1 MKNNIWL
8 LSAASLLLLAG
19 GCKKDNDAPNPTI
32 PVELSL
38 QAPTGIANFKFTELT
53 IQIKEVN
60 SGQQWTEKLT
70 GLQRT
75 LQLPTGLYDIQ
86 VNGKASYELD
96 GRTMDTNV
104 AASVLGKQLSSTNA
118 SLSFPLF
125 IINGNGNFVL
135 EEIYFSGSAAPGNAL
150 YLGDR
155 YIKIYNNSDQV
166 LYADGLVIAS
176 SAFNTS
182 LKNNYTPN
190 IMSEAVTVDAIIT
203 IPGAGKDHPVQPGG
217 SILIAETAINHKQY
231 NPNAFDLNKA
241 DFEIVDA
248 DDEEDVD
255 NPAVPNMENF
265 VEKLSINNSGYQAF
279 ILARIP
285 TTKVAY
291 LKDQVYD
298 FSYPFVMGD
307 MSFDMEESAYKIP
320 NEWIIDAVNLS
331 VKSEFKWIVTD
342 PSVDRGWTYT
352 GSFEGDASRFGKS
365 VKRKVLSTSALGH
378 PLLKDTNDS
387 SSDFEAA
394 AVPSLKK

>member
-1 MKNNIWL
+1 MKNSIWL
-8 LSAASLLLLAG
+8 LSATSLLLLAG
-19 GCKKDNDAPNPTI
+19 GCKKDADERNPAI
-32 PVELSL
+32 SVELSL
-38 QAPTGIANFKFTELT
+38 QAPKGITNFKFTELT
-53 IQIKEVN
+53 VQIKEVN
-60 SGQQWTEKLT
+60 SGQLWTEKLS
-70 GLQRT
+70 GLKGK

-86 VNGKASYELD
+86 VSGKASYELD
-96 GRTMDTNV
+96 GRTTDTNV
-104 AASVLGKQLSSTNA
+104 AASILGKQLSSTNA

-176 SAFNTS
+176 SAFNTG

-190 IMSEAVTVDAIIT
+190 IMPEAVAVDAIIT

-248 DDEEDVD
+248 DDDEDVD
-255 NPAVPNMENF
+255 NPAVPNMQNF

-285 TTKVAY
+285 TAKAAY

-331 VKSEFKWIVTD
+331 VRSEFKWIVTD

-387 SSDFEAA
+387 STDFEAA